1 MYMHVN
7 DFAVLDQHGRY
18 MYTVVRVFMS
28 LLINIIGR

>member
-7 DFAVLDQHGRY
+7 DFAVLDQPGRY